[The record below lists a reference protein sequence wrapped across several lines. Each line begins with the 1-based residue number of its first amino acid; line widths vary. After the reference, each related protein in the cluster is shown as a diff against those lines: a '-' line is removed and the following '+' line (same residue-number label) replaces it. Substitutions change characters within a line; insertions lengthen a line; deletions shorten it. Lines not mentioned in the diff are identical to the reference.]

1 MYPRIFKLKFP
12 RVEIAHWTDRYS
24 YTGGD
29 HPLEKL
35 GAAARDRGYLR
46 PTEFLALCRWKTAR
60 TVKQCSSNSA
70 QQIQDATQLAFSTG
84 DDRAKIGILRLLA
97 GVDWAT
103 ASVVLHFCDRQPY
116 PILDFRALWSLG
128 SKQPSSYTFDFWW
141 AYTTFIRQLAGSTGH
156 SMRTI
161 DRAVWQYSKE
171 HQPPRRRGVGCRG

>member
-46 PTEFLALCRWKTAR
+46 RTEFLALCRWKTAR
-60 TVKQCSSNSA
+60 TVKQRSSNSA
-70 QQIQDATQLAFSTG
+70 QQIQDATQLAFSTS

-128 SKQPSSYTFDFWW
+128 SKQLQATPSISGGP
-141 AYTTFIRQLAGSTGH
+141 ILRS
-156 SMRTI
+156 
-161 DRAVWQYSKE
+161 
-171 HQPPRRRGVGCRG
+171 